1 MLIIKNC
8 NLINM
13 AGIYEEK
20 KDLVIE
26 NGKILHICD
35 NAELVYSSACETI
48 DACGNYVTPGI
59 VEPHCQLGV
68 KQQIYRFEGNDA
80 NETSDPILPQ
90 LRALD
95 AIKPHDEGFEMA
107 LAGGVTTAVIC
118 PGDDNLIGGVCAA
131 VKTAGKT
138 VSEMTVIPELAFH
151 MCLTDGVRNTYS
163 GKQAPKTRMAS
174 ASLIREAL
182 MKAKNYHTK
191 WTASQ
196 EDSEKKPPKFDMKL
210 HSLMRVFDGMPVKIT
225 AKRSYDILTAIR
237 IAEEF
242 GLNYTL
248 ENCVEAWQIPE
259 EIKEHQVKCV
269 IGPSF
274 GAKNPENRYKDPIM
288 GAVLE
293 ENGIEFAASTGHPG
307 MNIELATVHLTM
319 MHKKG
324 LTAKTALEAATIK
337 AARYIGL
344 DDKVGSIE
352 PGKDADIVIWDG
364 FPLDFYTSAST
375 VLINGKIAYQK
386 ED

>member
-1 MLIIKNC
+1 
-8 NLINM
+8 M

-26 NGKILHICD
+26 NGKILDICD

>member
-26 NGKILHICD
+26 NGKILDICD

-138 VSEMTVIPELAFH
+138 VSEMTVVPELAFH

-307 MNIELATVHLTM
+307 MNIELSTVHLTM

-324 LTAKTALEAATIK
+324 LTAKTALEAATIN